1 MENIFSYKG
10 YEGTAEVDLESMICR
25 GKILFINDLVTYE
38 ASSPVKLKKEFESA
52 VDDYLETCEELGR
65 EPLKP
70 LKGLFN
76 VRVPPQLHK
85 ELVIKAMME
94 KVSLNE
100 FIVRSLSSVVNFSP
114 PPTSPKSDL
123 GSPLAGRKKHKL
135 QLVN

>member
-10 YEGTAEVDLESMICR
+10 YEGTAEVDLESMTCR

-38 ASSPVKLKKEFESA
+38 ASSPVKLKKEFENA

-76 VRVPPQLHK
+76 VRVPPQLHR
-85 ELVIKAMME
+85 ELVIKAMIE

-100 FIVRSLSSVVNFSP
+100 FIVRSLSSVVHISP

-123 GSPLAGRKKHKL
+123 GSPLAARKRHKL

>member
-10 YEGTAEVDLESMICR
+10 YEGTAEVDLESLTCR
-25 GKILFINDLVTYE
+25 GKLLFINDLVTYE
-38 ASSPVKLKKEFESA
+38 ASTPAKLKKEFENS

-85 ELVIKAMME
+85 ELVIKAMTE

-100 FIVRSLSSVVNFSP
+100 FIVRSLSSVVHLTP
-114 PPTSPKSDL
+114 KPTTPKSDE
-123 GSPLAGRKKHKL
+123 GSSAAAKKKHKL